1 MKVFDITYLEKGL
14 GGSRSNLPKAWDT
27 LLLLSAMQ
35 GLANR
40 NKTALYYIYKSK
52 TGKPDGSLDRF
63 WLDRLTEKGAFLEKE
78 PVVYI
83 NSFDSLLEE
92 FIGVFDG
99 IVVYDGNVPA
109 TSCVAATIAGVENL
123 APVRY
128 DPAPDSVYS
137 QITKKLNIKKR
148 LINADGTSMFTGEG
162 NIPGTCRKSTG
173 SAKCDAY
180 IWAKMNYLDKGL
192 CSGEYMG
199 YYIDYTFT
207 SLTKSV
213 SLNLATLT
221 NLDFQIMHK
230 GFVFDLGVWEDEA
243 VIDDPQQEHGLDLK
257 TFRELLLSQYL
268 QSGGNMVQI
277 SGFTPWNMKYTKTA
291 GAMGQHGDVDTEW
304 RHAELL
310 SNYNCYMD
318 ADAIGSS
325 DMTNA
330 SIFCQCPLR
339 ERYETRKSDL
349 EDLKRL
355 GAIDEDGKVKKTNY
369 VCIYV
374 GDYDS
379 AAWLYQNMPRIWESP
394 KRGAVPL
401 GWAINPTLAQRFAF
415 GMDYMRRTATENDTF
430 VAGDNGAGYLNPG
443 ALSEPRRFSGLP
455 SGVEKWR
462 EHNQKWFR
470 IFDLSCVGFVIDGFA
485 PKMTDELLDL
495 YGEIAPDG
503 IGGQQLPSRWGVY
516 NKLPYIVMEDGGDP
530 AKYREV
536 CRNLKHGEVN
546 FTMLR
551 NILWMPETQEEY
563 MNNMTEE
570 MKGDVMFLEPHA
582 FFRLMKYYVN
592 GDMK

>member
-1 MKVFDITYLEKGL
+1 MKVYVITGLEKGL
-14 GGSRSNLPKAWDT
+14 DGSREALIKAWDR
-27 LLLLSAMQ
+27 LHLLSVLQ

-40 NKTALYYIYKSK
+40 NGTQLFYIYK
-52 TGKPDGSLDRF
+52 GKDGSVDRF
-63 WLDRLTEKGAFLEKE
+63 WLDKMTEKGAFLEKE
-78 PVVYI
+78 PIAYI
-83 NSFDSLLEE
+83 KSFDSLLEE
-92 FIGVFDG
+92 FISVFDG
-99 IVVYDGNVPA
+99 IVLYDGNVPA
-109 TSCVAATIAGVENL
+109 TSCVATTVAGVENL

-128 DPAPDSVYS
+128 DPGQDSLYS
-137 QITKKLNIKKR
+137 FITKKLNIKKR
-148 LINADGTSMFTGEG
+148 LINADGSPMFTGKG
-162 NIPGTCRKSTG
+162 VIPGTCRPSTG

-180 IWAKMNYLDKGL
+180 IWAKMKYLDKGL
-192 CSGEYMG
+192 CSKEFMG
-199 YYIDYTFT
+199 YYIDFAFT
-207 SLTKSV
+207 SLTNPA
-213 SLNLATLT
+213 SLNLSTLT
-221 NLDFQIMHK
+221 NIDFQVMHK
-230 GFVFDLGVWEDEA
+230 GFVFDLGVWEDET
-243 VIDDPQQEHGLDLK
+243 VIDDPEQEKGLDLK

-330 SIFCQCPLR
+330 SVFCQCPLR
-339 ERYETRKSDL
+339 PRYETRKTDL
-349 EDLKRL
+349 DDLKQAGL
-355 GAIDEDGKVKKTNY
+355 IDEKGKVKKTNY

-379 AAWLYQNMPRIWESP
+379 AAWLYQRMPEIWESP
-394 KRGAVPL
+394 ERGSVPL

-415 GMDYMRRTATENDTF
+415 GMDYFRKTATENDTF

-462 EHNQKWFR
+462 EHNKKWFDL
-470 IFDLSCVGFVIDGFA
+470 FDLSCTGFVIDGFA
-485 PKMTDELLDL
+485 PAMTDELLEL
-495 YGEIAPDG
+495 YGEISPDG

-536 CRNLKHGEVN
+536 CKSLKSGEVN

-551 NILWMPETQEEY
+551 NILWMPGTQKEY
-563 MNNMTEE
+563 MENMTEE
-570 MKGDVMFLEPHA
+570 MKGDVVFLEPHG
-582 FFRLMKYYVN
+582 FFRLMKYYCK
-592 GDMK
+592 GEKE